1 MLNKK
6 YYEVPQMEL
15 LSVELHSCFAAS
27 EYVNTPSGG
36 GLKDLVNVDVESW
49 D

>member
-1 MLNKK
+1 MNKK
-6 YYEVPQMEL
+6 YYEAPQMEL

-27 EYVNTPSGG
+27 EYVSTTK
-36 GLKDLVNVDVESW
+36 GLDKLESVETNW

>member
-1 MLNKK
+1 MNMKL
-6 YYEVPQMEL
+6 YEASQMEF

-36 GLKDLVNVDVESW
+36 GLKELGNIEVESW

>member
-1 MLNKK
+1 MNTKL
-6 YYEVPQMEL
+6 YEAPLMEF

-27 EYVNTPSGG
+27 EYVTTPSGG
-36 GLKDLVNVDVESW
+36 GLKDLVNADVENW

>member
-1 MLNKK
+1 MNTKL
-6 YYEVPQMEL
+6 YEAPQMEL
-15 LSVELHSCFAAS
+15 LSVEVISSFATS
-27 EYVNTPSGG
+27 EYVTTPSGG

>member
-1 MLNKK
+1 MNTKL
-6 YYEVPQMEL
+6 YEAPQMEL

-27 EYVNTPSGG
+27 DYVVTPSGG
-36 GLKDLVNVDVESW
+36 GLKELGNVEVESW